1 MMTKK
6 ELLQMDKLRALL
18 AAERERSEKA
28 IDSYRDSLYELVDC
42 KIKLSRIEAVMRG
55 EE

>member
-18 AAERERSEKA
+18 AAEREKSAKA
-28 IDSYRDSLYELVDC
+28 FDAYGHALYELVDC